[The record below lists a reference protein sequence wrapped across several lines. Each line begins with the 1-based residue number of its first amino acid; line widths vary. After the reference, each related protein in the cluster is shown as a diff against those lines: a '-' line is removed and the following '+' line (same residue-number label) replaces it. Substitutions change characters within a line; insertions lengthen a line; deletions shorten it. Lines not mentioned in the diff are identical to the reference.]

1 MSPFIFLQQ
10 LLDDALLALS
20 ADPIVLSLQ
29 AAIAVAGGVAVYLL
43 AYTVRDVIL
52 RTRSIVYQL
61 ACILLVAALP
71 IIGFFLYV
79 LIRPARTVKERQM
92 ERMLKEVLAGEKKIA
107 HTVAEQAAHGFVAKK
122 VMDQVIF
129 SLPPAPEYEP
139 YDMGDEPISMNPAQ
153 SRMLWWRKS
162 CLRDGTTQMGK
173 SAAMPPPSCKK
184 AMGCFLD
191 CSMYQSYKKVK

>member
-122 VMDQVIF
+122 VMDQVEKKKGN
-129 SLPPAPEYEP
+129 LLQEVKH
-139 YDMGDEPISMNPAQ
+139 
-153 SRMLWWRKS
+153 RKPV
-162 CLRDGTTQMGK
+162 
-173 SAAMPPPSCKK
+173 SA
-184 AMGCFLD
+184 
-191 CSMYQSYKKVK
+191 